1 MLAFASIR
9 PSSGNILAPG
19 SEAATSVVFAVLQ
32 CSVAVVCGLA
42 YVLVFAATGSLGAV
56 TVLHALNNAVAVAW
70 LSLSG
75 EAGAGSDVGG
85 AEVCETR
92 WSPAFAGALQATLVA
107 YALAAAAAYSAVG
120 RLTAASV
127 AGLPAEAATSQAPLS
142 SFADLHSLVFGDDSK
157 REAPRAGA
165 QAAPLNDSPALL
177 APVASSPKATGTGSG
192 GVVRRGPPVAPPGP
206 RSR

>member
-1 MLAFASIR
+1 M
-9 PSSGNILAPG
+9 
-19 SEAATSVVFAVLQ
+19 LQ

-42 YVLVFAATGSLGAV
+42 YALVFAATGSLGAV

-75 EAGAGSDVGG
+75 EAGAGSDVGD
-85 AEVCETR
+85 AAVCETR
-92 WSPAFAGALQATLVA
+92 WSPEFAGALLATLVA
-107 YALAAAAAYSAVG
+107 YALAAAAAYSTVG

-127 AGLPAEAATSQAPLS
+127 AGQPAVAATGQAPLS
-142 SFADLHSLVFGDDSK
+142 SFADLHGLVFGGDSM
-157 REAPRAGA
+157 REAPQVGA
-165 QAAPLNDSPALL
+165 QAAPLTDSPALP
-177 APVASSPKATGTGSG
+177 APVTPSPKATGTGSG